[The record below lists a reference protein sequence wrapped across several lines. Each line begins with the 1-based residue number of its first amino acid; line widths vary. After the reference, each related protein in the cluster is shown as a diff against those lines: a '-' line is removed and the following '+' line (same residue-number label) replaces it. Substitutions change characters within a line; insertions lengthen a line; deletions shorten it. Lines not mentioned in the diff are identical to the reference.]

1 MSDINEFICIECEKK
16 FKFLKNLR
24 AHIKTNHPLLKLDE
38 IAPTKKQK
46 KSDLYIFTCDQCTKS
61 YCHQKNLIEHK
72 KVAHSITPTIEIIV
86 QCAMCLFTAPYKN
99 MNIHYEIDH
108 NILQSVDSFEF
119 ESIDG
124 FNSWKHEIE
133 LSTQTLYVKN
143 FGSSEK
149 GNQIYSYYKCHR
161 SGFYNSKSTGQRHI
175 KTQGSNKI
183 NGYCPA
189 SINVIESKVTKRC
202 NVKFNSNHIGH
213 ENEIGHLPLNRCTRD
228 DIASKISQN
237 IPFDRILDEIR
248 DNISNNHLE
257 RTHLLTKKDLYNI
270 EASYN
275 LNNEAVHHSN
285 DATSVGAWVEK
296 LKSDDKLS
304 LVYYK
309 SQGQIDTNYIELK
322 EDDFLLLIMND
333 YQKSMLNKF
342 GNDVICIDETH
353 GMNSYH
359 FNLTTIMVLDDLRE
373 GFPCSFM
380 ISNRVDEA
388 VLKIFFA
395 EIRDKTGIIQPNVFM
410 SDMAESFYNAWVVEM
425 KPAKHRLYCTW
436 HVDRAWRKNLNKIKN
451 KTKQVEIYKVL
462 RTLLQEQDAEAF
474 SRMFDNAIN
483 RMAKDDETMHFSNY
497 FISYYAPSVQSWAY
511 CHRLNSGINTNM
523 HIERMHRTLKHIYL
537 QGKKVKRLDKSLHA
551 LMRYTRDKSIDR
563 LIVLHKG
570 KISSKLKE
578 LRKRHKTSIL
588 MSLEMVLKNVDGK
601 SWNVLSGKT
610 NEMYEVNQLKSNC
623 DCQINCYDCQSCIHC
638 YSCSCIDSTIKWN
651 MCKHIHLV
659 CRFLKKTNDENIKN
673 DENINTNNILTNFKN
688 NIERNNETTII
699 VSQLN
704 NSTKP
709 SNDLVT
715 EKDKVR
721 LYFNNILDGI
731 SSSEELGILKKCLSS
746 VTPTINALRSN
757 SDSQPFKNL
766 TPSHHQTSPNK
777 LKITPQ
783 RRFHS
788 TKAKR
793 NVEKSTLNIEVP
805 NQVEQNCI
813 AASLLLDIDQ
823 N

>member
-1 MSDINEFICIECEKK
+1 MSDINEFKCIE
-16 FKFLKNLR
+16 
-24 AHIKTNHPLLKLDE
+24 
-38 IAPTKKQK
+38 
-46 KSDLYIFTCDQCTKS
+46 LYKVILS
-61 YCHQKNLIEHK
+61 SKNLIEHK
-72 KVAHSITPTIEIIV
+72 KVAHSIAPTIEIIV
-86 QCAMCLFTAPYKN
+86 QCAMCLFTATYTN
-99 MNIHYEIDH
+99 MNIHYEKDH
-108 NILQSVDSFEF
+108 NIIQSVDNFEF

-124 FNSWKHEIE
+124 FNNWKHEIE

-161 SGFYNSKSTGQRHI
+161 SGFYNSISKGQRHL

-202 NVKFNSNHIGH
+202 NVKFNGNHIGH
-213 ENEIGHLPLNRCTRD
+213 ENEIGHLPLNTCTRD
-228 DIASKISQN
+228 DIAAKISQN

-248 DNISNNHLE
+248 DNITNNHLE
-257 RTHLLTKKDLYNI
+257 RTHLPTKKDLYNI

-285 DATSVGAWVEK
+285 YATSVGAWVEK

-309 SQGQIDTNYIELK
+309 SQGQIDTNYLELK
-322 EDDFLLLIMND
+322 EDDFLLLIMKE

-359 FNLTTIMVLDDLRE
+359 FNLTTIKVLDDLRE
-373 GFPCSFM
+373 GFPCSFL
-380 ISNRVDEA
+380 ISNRVDET
-388 VLKIFFA
+388 VLRIFFA

-410 SDMAESFYNAWVVEM
+410 SDMAESFYNAWIVEM
-425 KPAKHRLYCTW
+425 KPGS
-436 HVDRAWRKNLNKIKN
+436 I
-451 KTKQVEIYKVL
+451 VEIYKVL

-474 SRMFDNAIN
+474 RRMFDNAIN

-511 CHRLNSGINTNM
+511 CHRLNAGINTNM

-551 LMRYTRDKSIDR
+551 LMRYTRGKSIDR

-570 KISSKLKE
+570 KISSKVKE

-610 NEMYEVNQLKSNC
+610 NEMYE
-623 DCQINCYDCQSCIHC
+623 
-638 YSCSCIDSTIKWN
+638 
-651 MCKHIHLV
+651 
-659 CRFLKKTNDENIKN
+659 
-673 DENINTNNILTNFKN
+673 
-688 NIERNNETTII
+688 
-699 VSQLN
+699 
-704 NSTKP
+704 
-709 SNDLVT
+709 
-715 EKDKVR
+715 
-721 LYFNNILDGI
+721 
-731 SSSEELGILKKCLSS
+731 
-746 VTPTINALRSN
+746 
-757 SDSQPFKNL
+757 NL

-777 LKITPQ
+777 LKITPH
-783 RRFHS
+783 RRYHS

-793 NVEKSTLNIEVP
+793 NVEKSTLSIEVP

-813 AASLLLDIDQ
+813 AASLL
-823 N
+823 